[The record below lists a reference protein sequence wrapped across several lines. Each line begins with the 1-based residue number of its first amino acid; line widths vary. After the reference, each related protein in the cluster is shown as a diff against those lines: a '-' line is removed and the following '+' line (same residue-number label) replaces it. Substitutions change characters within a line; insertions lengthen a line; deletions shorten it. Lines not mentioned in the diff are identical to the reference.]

1 MKAVKYKIQFVLSMI
16 IFGTMGLIVR
26 YIDLSSSE
34 IALLSSSIGCLF
46 LMIVFLMRKRT
57 ISWKLVKVNACI
69 LFFSGIALGGNWMF
83 LYQAYDHTTLTNATL
98 GYYFAPVFV
107 MILSPFILKEQLPVK
122 KIICIGIA
130 IIGML
135 MIVGNAVSASGTEDL
150 LGIVFGLLA
159 AACYAALMLLNKFIR
174 LMGRLEITII
184 QLGIT
189 ALLLLPYVFLT
200 EGFGVFEVSKSS
212 VPFIIILG
220 IVNTGV
226 GFWLFFSGME
236 KLKGQSIAMLSYVD
250 PFVAILISA
259 VILREHMTI
268 VQIIGG
274 ALLLG
279 STFIS
284 ENKVINFPK
293 RGKSVSTL

>member
-1 MKAVKYKIQFVLSMI
+1 MKYKIQFVLSMI

-34 IALLSSSIGCLF
+34 TALLSSSIGCLF
-46 LMIVFLMRKRT
+46 LIVVLFMRKRT
-57 ISWKLVKVNACI
+57 ITWKLVKANGCI

-135 MIVGNAVSASGTEDL
+135 MIVGNVVSASGTEDL
-150 LGIVFGLLA
+150 LGIFFGLLA

-200 EGFGVFEVSKSS
+200 EGFGVFEVFKSS

-220 IVNTGV
+220 IVNTGI

>member
-16 IFGTMGLIVR
+16 IFGTIGLIVR

-34 IALLSSSIGCLF
+34 TALLSSSIGCLF
-46 LMIVFLMRKRT
+46 LIVVLFMRKRT
-57 ISWKLVKVNACI
+57 ITWKLVKANGCI

-83 LYQAYDHTTLTNATL
+83 LYQAYDYTTLTNATL

-135 MIVGNAVSASGTEDL
+135 MIVGNGVSASGTEDL
-150 LGIVFGLLA
+150 LGIFFGLLA

-220 IVNTGV
+220 IVNTGI

-250 PFVAILISA
+250 PFIAILISA

-284 ENKVINFPK
+284 ENKLINFPT

>member
-34 IALLSSSIGCLF
+34 TALLSSSIGCLF
-46 LMIVFLMRKRT
+46 LIVVLFMRKRT
-57 ISWKLVKVNACI
+57 ITWKLVKANGCI

-135 MIVGNAVSASGTEDL
+135 MIVGNGVSASGTEDL
-150 LGIVFGLLA
+150 LGIFFGLLA

-200 EGFGVFEVSKSS
+200 EGFGVFEVFKSS

-220 IVNTGV
+220 IVNTGI

-284 ENKVINFPK
+284 ENKVIIFSK

>member
-1 MKAVKYKIQFVLSMI
+1 MKSKIQFILSMI
-16 IFGTMGLIVR
+16 IFGTMGLVVR

-34 IALLSSSIGCLF
+34 TALLSSSIGCLF
-46 LMIVFLMRKRT
+46 LIIVFFIMKKT
-57 ISWKLVKVNACI
+57 IPWKLVKANAYI
-69 LFFSGIALGGNWMF
+69 LFLSGIALGGNWIF
-83 LYQAYDHTTLTNATL
+83 LYQSYDHTTLTNATL

-122 KIICIGIA
+122 KIVCIGIA

-135 MIVGNAVSASGTEDL
+135 LVVGNGISASGTEDL
-150 LGIVFGLLA
+150 LGIFFGLVA
-159 AACYAALMLLNKFIR
+159 AAFYAALMLINKFIHH
-174 LMGRLEITII
+174 MGRLEITII

-189 ALLLLPYVFLT
+189 ALLLLPYVFFT
-200 EGFGVFEVSKSS
+200 EGFGIFGVSRSS

-220 IVNTGV
+220 IVNTGI
-226 GFWLFFSGME
+226 GFWLFFSGMQ

-259 VILREHMTI
+259 MILQEQMTI
-268 VQIIGG
+268 VQMLGG

-279 STFIS
+279 STFVS
-284 ENKVINFPK
+284 ENKSIKFPK
-293 RGKSVSTL
+293 QLKKLSTK

>member
-135 MIVGNAVSASGTEDL
+135 MIVGNGVSASGTEDL

-159 AACYAALMLLNKFIR
+159 AACYATLMLLNKFIR